1 LQPDLHERVL
11 SLVVRVH
18 AIHVDHT
25 IRRRREQQHRRRR
38 DLIINL
44 NLSLNHSHQSPTT
57 TPAVIAPDVRSKRP
71 SELKDL
77 GPPTC
82 TNFHSS
88 ASRFKMKW
96 VIGPSL
102 AVPSNS
108 NVAVR
113 SATPEDAAAY
123 DGTNASYDPPEYSV
137 SPSSDNPI
145 WVTSA
150 VIKSITSSTKAIR
163 VLLVRV
169 FQVARA
175 VRPHPQRRLTTT
187 SWSQYECW
195 CRCRRDRLCR
205 SRRQLRSPLRR
216 RCSRCSPR
224 R

>member
-1 LQPDLHERVL
+1 FH
-11 SLVVRVH
+11 VRFLNRCVQVH
-18 AIHVDHT
+18 TEDIHDT

-38 DLIINL
+38 ILIINL

-57 TPAVIAPDVRSKRP
+57 AAVIAADVRSKRP

-77 GPPTC
+77 GSPTC